1 MGLGGRRP
9 GAAERAPRHCMCEE
23 DGALLGRH
31 GLALPLPLVRQR
43 TVRAAAGD
51 ATGHRGVLER
61 GRLDA
66 TAVEAEVCAKALRR
80 TEPHPLRRMV
90 DHERVAHLLHRRVL
104 ARSVEEGA
112 VERHR
117 ARGRRFGMF
126 GHDELVSWLLETTTV
141 PGQLA
146 LFGSLVRSY
155 YQQMRSLVS

>member
-1 MGLGGRRP
+1 MRLRLRLRLGLGGRRP

-66 TAVEAEVCAKALRR
+66 TAVEAEGCAKA
-80 TEPHPLRRMV
+80 
-90 DHERVAHLLHRRVL
+90 L

-112 VERHR
+112 VERHFE
-117 ARGRRFGMF
+117 RGRRFGMF
-126 GHDELVSWLLETTTV
+126 GDDDDDEMTSGAEAGDRRAMALDCDV
-141 PGQLA
+141 LA
-146 LFGSLVRSY
+146 
-155 YQQMRSLVS
+155 

>member
-1 MGLGGRRP
+1 MRLRLRLRLGLGGRRP

-112 VERHR
+112 VERHFE
-117 ARGRRFGMF
+117 RGRRFGMF
-126 GHDELVSWLLETTTV
+126 GDDDDDEMTSGAEAGDRRAMALDCDV
-141 PGQLA
+141 LA
-146 LFGSLVRSY
+146 
-155 YQQMRSLVS
+155 